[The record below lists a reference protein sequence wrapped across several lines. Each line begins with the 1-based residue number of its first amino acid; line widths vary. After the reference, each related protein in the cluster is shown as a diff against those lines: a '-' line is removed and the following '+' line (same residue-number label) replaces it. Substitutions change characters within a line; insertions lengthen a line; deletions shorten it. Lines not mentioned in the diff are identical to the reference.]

1 MHNAIASPPAAVN
14 EPVRSYAPGSPER
27 VSLRST
33 LMTMREDEVEILP
46 TGIRGD
52 AAAAVAQPLLAPV
65 ALFEDGVVVA
75 VARAV
80 SHDVFLDVAERV
92 VHVLPRWR
100 PGVA

>member
-46 TGIRGD
+46 VI
-52 AAAAVAQPLLAPV
+52 
-65 ALFEDGVVVA
+65 DGVRYSVPGD
-75 VARAV
+75 RCPKPRE
-80 SHDVFLDVAERV
+80 VFQYLNIPLICISRLISFA
-92 VHVLPRWR
+92 
-100 PGVA
+100 